1 MRYVSINKYFLN
13 IFKSVLNIIYIILVI
28 YIYSITSN
36 VYIYQ
41 SIFIT
46 FLNIIILIHD
56 RLNREI

>member
-1 MRYVSINKYFLN
+1 MQYVSINKYFLN

-28 YIYSITSN
+28 YIYSITY

-46 FLNIIILIHD
+46 FFNIIILIHD